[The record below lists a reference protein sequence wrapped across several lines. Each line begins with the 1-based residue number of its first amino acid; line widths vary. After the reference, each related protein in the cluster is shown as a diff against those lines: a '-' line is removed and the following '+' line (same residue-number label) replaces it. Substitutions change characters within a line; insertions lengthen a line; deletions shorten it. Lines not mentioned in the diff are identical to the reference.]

1 MPQHVQTGRPTEVR
15 DRAPRAPAH
24 LLQLPRGPQCL
35 QVPQEHAHVPA
46 WQGQTG
52 PRRAV
57 WPAGWA
63 TPTDARAQQRL
74 RAVPRPPGASPA
86 RAPQSRPR
94 ARPAVAAQAW
104 GPGVPVR
111 PGKQPAR
118 TPGPAEVRGTP
129 GVDENGALDQV
140 QGQHRGGSA
149 GLERL
154 WPPVRP
160 GAQAPGPESPTAT
173 SALGCLR
180 GPALPPPHLAA
191 PAPRPLCLRAVPRP
205 RPPHLPPPAPPVV
218 RPWPLR
224 EVEEPLVLTQAQPD
238 PCTVGSGARV
248 RTCTGEG
255 RFLRDFP
262 TQAWGSGQQ
271 IPPEPRG
278 RQPQV
283 PAADGTRWGGP
294 QWATAQPSLEGS
306 HQDADAETQ
315 TRHQG

>member
-1 MPQHVQTGRPTEVR
+1 MTLEPVLPEPGPPRSAAASGGSAQGRLSTRQCQCPPPRHPHPGAHKARPRRDTAWGGSCGQGPPSVWPVGAPACPVRCSHPPQSSGAWVPQHVQTGRPTEVR

-205 RPPHLPPPAPPVV
+205 RPPHLPPPPHPWSAPGPSG
-218 RPWPLR
+218 RWKSPW
-224 EVEEPLVLTQAQPD
+224 
-238 PCTVGSGARV
+238 C
-248 RTCTGEG
+248 
-255 RFLRDFP
+255 
-262 TQAWGSGQQ
+262 
-271 IPPEPRG
+271 
-278 RQPQV
+278 
-283 PAADGTRWGGP
+283 
-294 QWATAQPSLEGS
+294 
-306 HQDADAETQ
+306 
-315 TRHQG
+315 